1 MAIQWEDGLKLGV
14 AAIDDQHEEIFIH
27 FNKLTE
33 ALQKG
38 TGSSEV
44 LDILAYLDRYTAIH
58 FNDEEVL
65 MELHRY
71 PQLELQRQQHS
82 RFRENVA
89 LLSEQVA
96 NHAPMQEIAIKI
108 DAVLIKYFITHIRKL
123 DRELVDFI
131 TSRFANL
138 APGVKGES

>member
-44 LDILAYLDRYTAIH
+44 LVILAYLDRYTAIH

>member
-1 MAIQWEDGLKLGV
+1 
-14 AAIDDQHEEIFIH
+14 
-27 FNKLTE
+27 
-33 ALQKG
+33 
-38 TGSSEV
+38 
-44 LDILAYLDRYTAIH
+44 LAYLDRYTAIH

>member
-123 DRELVDFI
+123 DRQLVDFI

>member
-96 NHAPMQEIAIKI
+96 NHAPMQDIAIKI

-138 APGVKGES
+138 ALG